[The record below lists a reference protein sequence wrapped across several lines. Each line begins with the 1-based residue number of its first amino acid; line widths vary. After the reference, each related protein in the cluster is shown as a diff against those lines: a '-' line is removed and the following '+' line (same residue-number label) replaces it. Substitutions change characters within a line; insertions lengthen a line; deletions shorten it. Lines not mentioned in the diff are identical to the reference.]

1 MTKILISRR
10 LPDAAMNALADLDV
24 TLRDTPDAM
33 THAEVVAALR
43 DYDAVIPTLGD
54 PFTATAF
61 AEVPQPRC
69 KVVANFGAGYNHIDV
84 AAATRAGIVVSNT
97 PGAVTD
103 ATADI
108 ALTLML
114 MVTRR
119 AGEGER
125 MVRAGNWHGWQP
137 TQMLGL
143 HMTGKTLGIIGMGRI
158 GKAIARRA
166 QRGFDM
172 DVVFF
177 NRSRV
182 TDPGVPARQLDSI
195 KDVMGVADIVV
206 VAVPG
211 GAATHHLINADAF
224 AAMRPSA
231 FFVNIA
237 RGDIVDEAALIAAL
251 QAGQIAGAGL
261 DVYEHEPAVPEA
273 LRGME
278 NVVLLPHLGTSALE
292 VRTAMAMLSIDN
304 LRAVLAGQPAP
315 NAVTG

>member
-1 MTKILISRR
+1 MTRILISRR
-10 LPDAAMNALADLDV
+10 LPDAAMNAVADLEV

-33 THAEVVAALR
+33 THDEVVAALC
-43 DYDAVIPTLGD
+43 DYDGVIPTLGD
-54 PFTATAF
+54 PFDAQAF
-61 AEVPQPRC
+61 AKVPQPRC

-84 AAATRAGIVVSNT
+84 AAALGAGVVVTNT

-108 ALTLML
+108 ALMLML
-114 MVTRR
+114 MVARR

-143 HMTGKTLGIIGMGRI
+143 HLTGKTLGIIGMGRI

-182 TDPGVPARQLDSI
+182 ADCGVPARQLDSLAG
-195 KDVMGVADIVV
+195 VMGVSDVVV

-211 GAATHHLINADAF
+211 GKATHHLIDAAAF

-231 FFVNIA
+231 IFVNIA

-251 QAGQIAGAGL
+251 QAGRIAGAGL
-261 DVYEHEPAVPEA
+261 DVYEFEPQVPAA
-273 LRGME
+273 LRAME
-278 NVVLLPHLGTSALE
+278 NVVLLPHLGTAALE
-292 VRTAMAMLSIDN
+292 VRTAMAMMAIDN

-315 NAVTG
+315 NAVTV